1 MKTLSL
7 FFFAT
12 LGLYIHLHG
21 QMATFAGNKAAK
33 KTLSSQKTE
42 SLLSQGNGVSIGTL
56 INTSDM
62 TITESYQS
70 ETQSTADIGAS
81 FDIAQINKDLS
92 ETIENDEALWSQTN
106 EEEST
111 IRSRIF
117 TPLNVILTTMAGL
130 LVLGLTLIRERTK
143 RS

>member
-1 MKTLSL
+1 
-7 FFFAT
+7 
-12 LGLYIHLHG
+12 
-21 QMATFAGNKAAK
+21 MATFAGNKAAK

-42 SLLSQGNGVSIGTL
+42 SLLSQSNGVSIGTL